1 VIYSDHAATSF
12 PKPPGVARAMN
23 RHLDLLAV
31 NPGRSGFDLALEA
44 AAEVDRLRADLGRFF
59 GNPAADPDRTVFT
72 LNATSALNLAIGGL
86 CRPGDHVV
94 TTVLEHNS
102 VLRPLHMLAR
112 TGLITF
118 DLVPCDA
125 AGFVDPAAV
134 EARMSPQTRL
144 VILNHASNVLGTI
157 QPAAEVG
164 EACRRRGITF
174 LLDAAQTAGVLPVD
188 MAALNV
194 DALAFTGHK
203 GLQGP
208 TGTGGLVLGPGC
220 EPRATV
226 FGGTGVRSAEPAQPD
241 LLPYRLEA
249 GTQNAVG
256 LAGLAAGLA
265 WVIERGQETILA
277 HERRLTRRFV
287 AGCRGLPGV
296 TVHGHQAGTEERH
309 LAVVSV
315 TLEGMDPEK
324 AGMFLDQ
331 DAEIAVRTGLQCAPL
346 AHEALGTAP
355 EGTIRF
361 SFGPGNTIEEID
373 AALAALAALAGRA
386 EADQDRAE

>member
-1 VIYSDHAATSF
+1 MIYCDHAATSF
-12 PKPPGVARAMN
+12 PKPPGVAEAMG
-23 RHLDLLAV
+23 RHLDTLAV

-44 AAEVDRLRADLGRFF
+44 AAGVDRLRAGLARFF

-72 LNATSALNLAIGGL
+72 PNATSALNLAIGGL

-94 TTVLEHNS
+94 GTVLEHNS
-102 VLRPLHMLAR
+102 VLRPLHMMAR
-112 TGLITF
+112 AGLITF
-118 DLVPCDA
+118 DLVPCDGR
-125 AGFVDPAAV
+125 GFVDPAAI
-134 EARMSPQTRL
+134 EAHLSPRTRL

-157 QPAAEVG
+157 QPAAEIG

-188 MAALNV
+188 MAALNA

-226 FGGTGVRSAEPAQPD
+226 FGGTGVRSAELGQPD

-249 GTQNAVG
+249 GTLNAVG

-265 WVIERGQETILA
+265 WVKERGREAILA

-287 AGCRGLPGV
+287 EGCRNLPGV
-296 TVHGHQAGTEERH
+296 TVLGHQEGDEDRH
-309 LAVVSV
+309 LAVVAV
-315 TLEGMDPEK
+315 TLGRMDPEK
-324 AGMFLDQ
+324 AGLFLDQ
-331 DAEIAVRTGLQCAPL
+331 DAGIAVRSGLQCAPL
-346 AHEALGTAP
+346 AHQAMGTAP

-361 SFGPGNTIEEID
+361 SFGPGNTADEID
-373 AALAALAALAGRA
+373 AAVEALAGLASLA
-386 EADQDRAE
+386 E